1 MKPLSHPPPHF
12 APAPLRL
19 DAVDALRG
27 LAMVWMTAFHFC
39 FDLNHFGYLRQDF
52 YSAPLW
58 TWQRTCILGLFL
70 LTAGLGQAIAVQQG
84 QSWPRFWRRWAQVA
98 GCALLVTA
106 GSYWMYPQR
115 FIHFGTLH
123 GIALMLVV
131 VRLTAAWGR
140 WLWLVGGLAIA
151 QERQLWPRW
160 TSKSPTLAI
169 FQKSPLLN

>member
-1 MKPLSHPPPHF
+1 M
-12 APAPLRL
+12 
-19 DAVDALRG
+19 DALRG

-115 FIHFGTLH
+115 FIYFGTLH

-131 VRLTAAWGR
+131 VRFTAAWGR

-151 QERQLWPRW
+151 QERQLWSRW

-169 FQKSPLLN
+169 FQKSP